1 MGFWDALCVGALSI
15 VFQRVTAMA
24 FAAFGVFCGAQD
36 PCEAVR
42 ALASVLQAAS
52 AMICKAGIGVF
63 DFYRCVL
70 S

>member
-36 PCEAVR
+36 SCA
-42 ALASVLQAAS
+42 QFAAS
-52 AMICKAGIGVF
+52 LVSYQPLAGAIQAVACFGV
-63 DFYRCVL
+63 L
-70 S
+70 PL